1 MGGTILSIDGYFF
14 YSDDGLPA
22 KIQVGGKKLNFLF
35 CLFGLI

>member
-22 KIQVGGKKLNFLF
+22 KIQVGGKKNWIF
-35 CLFGLI
+35 CFACLD